1 MIGINEIIAIIP
13 ARKGSK
19 RLKNKNIFL
28 LNKIPL
34 IEYTIM
40 AAKKSNFIDKIIVS
54 TDSKKILSIANKN
67 GIKVNKLRPKK
78 LSEDNTPTIDVI
90 KYETKKLKKK
100 NYFILVLQP
109 TSPLRSTL
117 EIDRSIEIFYK
128 KNLSSLVSISKYKSK
143 PKFEILKNR
152 KKTITN
158 FNPVKKN
165 KYFYGLNGS
174 IFLSTLYFINKY
186 NRLYRKGSYCYETK
200 YKSSIDIDTIDD
212 IKLIKKYI

>member
-28 LNKIPL
+28 LNKSPL

-54 TDSKKILSIANKN
+54 TDSKKFLSIANKN

-90 KYETKKLKKK
+90 KYETKKLKK

-117 EIDRSIEIFYK
+117 EIDKSIEIFYK
-128 KNLSSLVSISKYKSK
+128 K
-143 PKFEILKNR
+143 ILAH
-152 KKTITN
+152 
-158 FNPVKKN
+158 
-165 KYFYGLNGS
+165 
-174 IFLSTLYFINKY
+174 
-186 NRLYRKGSYCYETK
+186 
-200 YKSSIDIDTIDD
+200 
-212 IKLIKKYI
+212 